1 MKKICAGLVLACI
14 GSGLFAND
22 SAGKITSHTFFSARP
37 HFQSASPEKEMFFR
51 SDRLTAREDGWG
63 TAFQIVG
70 FGGKSTESCDL
81 ARFFMPFGKT
91 ELIVAEGKVAD
102 ETTLQGDLDRSKDI
116 EARHFNIQSDSATV
130 GFRSKIKFAPEQKF
144 VGVGVDI
151 RQVLMRCDDNNPLL
165 WLEVSFPVEQ
175 IKNKM
180 HLSEKIDPQFQALD
194 IAMSTAPGLDGAPQ
208 VPNMIA
214 AFKQS
219 NWKYGKI
226 DNKRCHSDWKVADVE
241 AKLNWTNYRSDCCKF
256 ESYVGFVAPTGTK
269 IDRKHAAYVFTPV
282 IGNNH
287 HWGAMLGSHMKFD
300 LWQHHNHHL
309 AVVYDMDA
317 RYLFE
322 NYQVRSFD
330 LKDKQWSRYM
340 EVYTPEQEAITAQT
354 DASTTSGTSGINVFT
369 KCVKVK
375 PYYSATFNTALTY
388 KYCNFIGELGYNFY
402 VHHQEKVFLKHG
414 AWKESVAL
422 KGFDGIGATSLA
434 RTIQK
439 NFFASN
445 ISETPNAV
453 TGETGFQETT
463 IKYRDLDLN
472 SAAHPA
478 VFSNIIYGGLGYEWH
493 VCDIPMF
500 AGVGGSYEFSS
511 INTAINH
518 WMVWGKIG
526 ISL

>member
-1 MKKICAGLVLACI
+1 MKKLCAGLLLACI
-14 GSGLFAND
+14 SSGLAAND
-22 SAGKITSHTFFSARP
+22 AAGKITSHTFFSVRSP
-37 HFQSASPEKEMFFR
+37 FQSASPEKESLFR
-51 SDRLTAREDGWG
+51 SERLTAREDGWG
-63 TAFQIVG
+63 TMFQIVG

-91 ELIVAEGKVAD
+91 ELIVAEGKVD
-102 ETTLQGDLDRSKDI
+102 DVTLQAGDLDRSKDI
-116 EARHFNIQSDSATV
+116 EARHFNIQSTSAV
-130 GFRSKIKFAPEQKF
+130 NGFRSKIKMAPEQTF
-144 VGVGVDI
+144 AGIGFDL
-151 RQVLMRCDDNNPLL
+151 RQILMRCDDDNPLL
-165 WLEVSFPVEQ
+165 WLEVSFPVEHV
-175 IKNKM
+175 KNKM
-180 HLSEKIDPQFQALD
+180 CLSEKIDPQFAALG
-194 IAMSTAPGLDGAPQ
+194 ITMSHEPGLDGAPQ
-208 VPNMIA
+208 VDNMIQ

-226 DNKRCHSDWKVADVE
+226 DNRRCHSSWKVADVE
-241 AKLNWTNYRSDCCKF
+241 TKLNWTNYHSDCCKF

-269 IDRKHAAYVFTPV
+269 IDAKHAAYIFSPV

-287 HWGAMLGSHMKFD
+287 HWGAMLGSHMDFD
-300 LWQHHNHHL
+300 LWKHHNHRL

-340 EVYTPEQEAITAQT
+340 AVYTPESQAADAVT
-354 DASTTSGTSGINVFT
+354 DTNSGTSGINVFT

-388 KYCNFIGELGYNFY
+388 NYCHFIGELGYNFY

-414 AWKESVAL
+414 AWKDVVSL
-422 KGFDGIGATSLA
+422 RGLNGLGTTSLA

-439 NFFASN
+439 NFTGSDIPFIAG
-445 ISETPNAV
+445 P
-453 TGETGFQETT
+453 TGETGFEETT
-463 IKYRDLDLN
+463 IKYNNLDLN

-478 VFSNIIYGGLGYEWH
+478 VFSNIIYGSLGYEWH
-493 VCDIPMF
+493 VCHVPMF
-500 AGVGGSYEFSS
+500 AGLGGSYEFSS
-511 INTAINH
+511 INTALNR